1 MAQGTMFSAG
11 SSGLPRWVEGVL
23 GAIAILLATA
33 AYLTVRG
40 VMPESTGLAAN
51 ALVLLFLGSMS
62 GFATMLIMVASLLAA
77 RRASKASSSAR

>member
-11 SSGLPRWVEGVL
+11 SSGLPRWVEGAL

-62 GFATMLIMVASLLAA
+62 GFATMLIMVASLMAA
-77 RRASKASSSAR
+77 RRASKTSSSAR

>member
-11 SSGLPRWVEGVL
+11 SSGLPRWVEGAL
-23 GAIAILLATA
+23 GAIAIVLATA

-40 VMPESTGLAAN
+40 AMPENAGLAAN
-51 ALVLLFLGSMS
+51 ALVLLFLSSMS

-77 RRASKASSSAR
+77 RLESKASRSAR